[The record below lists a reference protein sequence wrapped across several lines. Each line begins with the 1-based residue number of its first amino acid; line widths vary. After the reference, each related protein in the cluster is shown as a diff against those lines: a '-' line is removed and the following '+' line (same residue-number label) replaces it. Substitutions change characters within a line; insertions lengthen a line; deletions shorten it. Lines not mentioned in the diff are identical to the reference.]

1 MNQRI
6 NRNSQINQSRRDET
20 TMVAQRQCMHCML
33 FLLYTVA
40 LAPRDSQTTV
50 RGNVMVK
57 FIEQQQLQL
66 QQQLQ

>member
-20 TMVAQRQCMHCML
+20 TMVAQRQCI
-33 FLLYTVA
+33 LYAISSVHGSVA
-40 LAPRDSQTTV
+40 PCDSQTTV

-57 FIEQQQLQL
+57 FIEQQQLQ
-66 QQQLQ
+66 QQLQ

>member
-1 MNQRI
+1 
-6 NRNSQINQSRRDET
+6 
-20 TMVAQRQCMHCML
+20 ML

-66 QQQLQ
+66 QLQQLQQQLQ